1 MGILLFGVLVH
12 SGEAER
18 AAGDGENSQRLST
31 LGVPIAQRNC
41 LPPERK
47 LLEVIDEHDVG
58 VVLVR
63 L

>member
-1 MGILLFGVLVH
+1 MLAREEPLPDLLEIETTI
-12 SGEAER
+12 STPYR
-18 AAGDGENSQRLST
+18 ASPRPNG
-31 LGVPIAQRNC
+31 
-41 LPPERK
+41 ERK